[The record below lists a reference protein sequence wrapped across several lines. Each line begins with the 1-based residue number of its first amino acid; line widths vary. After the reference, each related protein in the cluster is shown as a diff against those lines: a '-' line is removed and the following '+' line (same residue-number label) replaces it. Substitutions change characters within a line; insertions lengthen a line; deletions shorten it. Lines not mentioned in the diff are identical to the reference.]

1 MYQNSKYL
9 APKYLHGDHFTA
21 KVYTT
26 WVHGP
31 LGAAVLGFGVSG
43 FGALRLGFRVSCV
56 QFCSDEIC
64 LVFAYSIKP
73 LCILEA
79 KLLLSVREFV
89 SRRLALQSN
98 SSAFSVGCGS
108 HKLAFRL

>member
-1 MYQNSKYL
+1 MYQDSKYL

-43 FGALRLGFRVSCV
+43 FGALGLGFRVCRV
-56 QFCSDEIC
+56 VCSFV
-64 LVFAYSIKP
+64 LMRYYG
-73 LCILEA
+73 LCIQYKAVLHTGSETP
-79 KLLLSVREFV
+79 SVGEFV